1 MDRKEGQINMNQ
13 KYFPAPDEVVRIAGK
28 QPMFQAT
35 AEYGMEVWSAELVKR
50 LKETSDRT
58 FNAYSCIHAVFMA
71 GYLAGMRE
79 QRDRARK
86 KK

>member
-1 MDRKEGQINMNQ
+1 MNQ
-13 KYFPAPDEVVRIAGK
+13 KYFPAPDEVVRVADK

-50 LKETSDRT
+50 LKETSDRI
-58 FNAYSCIHAVFMA
+58 FSFYSCIHAVFMA

>member
-1 MDRKEGQINMNQ
+1 MNQ
-13 KYFPAPDEVVRIAGK
+13 KYFPAPDEVVRVADN
-28 QPMFQAT
+28 QPLFQVT

-58 FNAYSCIHAVFMA
+58 FNAYSCIHAVFVA

>member
-1 MDRKEGQINMNQ
+1 MNQ
-13 KYFPAPDEVVRIAGK
+13 KYFPAPDEVVRVAGE

-50 LKETSDRT
+50 LEETSDRIFT
-58 FNAYSCIHAVFMA
+58 VYSCIHAVFVA

-79 QRDRARK
+79 QRDRSRK

>member
-13 KYFPAPDEVVRIAGK
+13 KYFPAPDEVVRIADN
-28 QPMFQAT
+28 QPLFQVT

-50 LKETSDRT
+50 LKETSDRIFT
-58 FNAYSCIHAVFMA
+58 VYSCIHAVFVA

>member
-1 MDRKEGQINMNQ
+1 MNQ

-28 QPMFQAT
+28 QNLFQSV

-50 LKETSDRT
+50 LEKTSDRIFT
-58 FNAYSCIHAVFMA
+58 VYSCIHAVFVA

>member
-1 MDRKEGQINMNQ
+1 MNQ

-28 QPMFQAT
+28 QNLFQSV
-35 AEYGMEVWSAELVKR
+35 AEYGLEVWSAEQVKR
-50 LKETSDRT
+50 LKETSDRIFT
-58 FNAYSCIHAVFMA
+58 VYSCIHAVFMA

>member
-1 MDRKEGQINMNQ
+1 MNQ

-28 QPMFQAT
+28 QNLFQSV
-35 AEYGMEVWSAELVKR
+35 AEYGMEVWSAELVKM
-50 LKETSDRT
+50 LEEASDRT

>member
-1 MDRKEGQINMNQ
+1 MDRKKGQINMNQ
-13 KYFPAPDEVVRIAGK
+13 KYFPAPDEVVRVADN
-28 QPMFQAT
+28 QPLFQVT

-58 FNAYSCIHAVFMA
+58 FNACSCIHAVFMA